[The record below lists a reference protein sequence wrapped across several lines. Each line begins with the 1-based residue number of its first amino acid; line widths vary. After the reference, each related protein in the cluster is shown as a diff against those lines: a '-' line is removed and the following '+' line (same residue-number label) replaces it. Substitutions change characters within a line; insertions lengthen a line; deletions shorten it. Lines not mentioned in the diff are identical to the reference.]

1 MFRIALRFLLFDR
14 PKTIGAL
21 AGTIISVFLIGQQS
35 GIFIFLTN
43 AMSAYVRNNTEYIWV
58 TDEKTTNA
66 NAMTPLDNRI
76 SRQIESIAGVKKAH
90 QLVIAGGS
98 AKFPNGTFSGLTLIG
113 VQYPD
118 CAGGPW
124 NLIEGNKQDMIKEGG
139 IITDFFDTKAL
150 GGAKIGDYFEYNGK
164 KAHIVGNTKGVRS
177 FGGGVLGFTTIEQ
190 ARYLTNGNN
199 NKSSCFLISYDP
211 AIPREQIIYQI
222 NTNIKGVRAWKS
234 EDFANE
240 TILTVLKSSGIAISF
255 GTLIVFA
262 LIVGFVII
270 GLTLY
275 SAAIDRIRDYGTL
288 KAIGATNW
296 YIRKLIMTQ
305 AMIIAVVGFGF
316 GFLLVNAF
324 KNGIANAG
332 TLFEFPLWMQFAFFG
347 ITLFIAFFGSSF
359 AIRRIVSLEPSAV
372 FRG

>member
-1 MFRIALRFLLFDR
+1 MLKIALRFLLFDR

-43 AMSAYVRNNTEYIWV
+43 AMSAYVRNNKEYIWV

-98 AKFPNGTFSGLTLIG
+98 AKFANGTFSGLTLIG

-124 NLIEGNKQDMIKEGG
+124 NLVAGQKQDMVKEGG
-139 IITDFFDTKAL
+139 IITDFFDTKSL
-150 GGAKIGDYFEYNGK
+150 GDAKIGDYFEYNGK
-164 KAHIVGNTKGVRS
+164 KALIVGNTKGVRS
-177 FGGGVLGFTTIEQ
+177 FGGGVLGFATIEQ
-190 ARYLTNGNN
+190 ARYLTNGNP
-199 NKSSCFLISYDP
+199 NKSSAFLISYDP

-234 EDFANE
+234 EDFAYE
-240 TILTVLKSSGIAISF
+240 TIITVLKSSGIAISF

-288 KAIGATNW
+288 KAIGANNW
-296 YIRKLIMTQ
+296 YIRRLILTQ
-305 AMIIAVVGFGF
+305 AMIIGVIGFGF
-316 GFLLVNAF
+316 GFMLVNGF

-332 TLFEFPLWMQFAFFG
+332 TLFEYPLWLRLSFFG
-347 ITLFIAFFGSSF
+347 VTIFIAFFGSSF
-359 AIRRIVSLEPSAV
+359 AIRRIVKLEPSAV

>member
-1 MFRIALRFLLFDR
+1 MLKIAFRFLIFDR

-43 AMSAYVRNNTEYIWV
+43 AMSSYVRNNKEYIWV

-66 NAMTPLDNRI
+66 NAMTPLDNRLG
-76 SRQIESIAGVKKAH
+76 RQIESIPGVKKAH

-124 NLIEGNKQDMIKEGG
+124 NLIDGRKEDMVKEGG
-139 IITDFFDTKAL
+139 VITDFFDKKAL

-164 KAHIVGNTKGVRS
+164 KAVIVGNTRGVRS
-177 FGGGVLGFTTIEQ
+177 FGGGVIGFTTIEQ
-190 ARYLTNGNN
+190 ARYLTNGNW
-199 NKSSCFLISYDP
+199 NKSSAFLVTWDKST
-211 AIPREQIIYQI
+211 PREQIIYQI
-222 NTNIKGVRAWKS
+222 NQNIKGVRAWKS
-234 EDFANE
+234 EDFALQ
-240 TILTVLKSSGIAISF
+240 TIITVLKSSGIAISF

-275 SAAIDRIRDYGTL
+275 SAAIDRIKDYGTL
-288 KAIGATNW
+288 KAIGANNW
-296 YIRKLIMTQ
+296 YIRKLILTQ
-305 AMIIAVVGFGF
+305 AIIIAVFGFGI
-316 GFLLVNAF
+316 GFLLVNGF
-324 KNGIANAG
+324 KKGIANAG
-332 TLFEFPLWMQFAFFG
+332 TLFEFPIWMQWSFFG
-347 ITLFIAFFGSSF
+347 ITIFIAVFGSLF
-359 AIRRIVSLEPSAV
+359 AIRRVVSLEPSAV